1 MQERSQEVNAAFQGG
16 GARFLYYVGVHE
28 ALLKRHLKPKNVAGS
43 SGGALQALFFGLG
56 VTP

>member
-1 MQERSQEVNAAFQGG
+1 MQGTRKEINAAFQGG

-43 SGGALQALFFGLG
+43 SGGAL
-56 VTP
+56 